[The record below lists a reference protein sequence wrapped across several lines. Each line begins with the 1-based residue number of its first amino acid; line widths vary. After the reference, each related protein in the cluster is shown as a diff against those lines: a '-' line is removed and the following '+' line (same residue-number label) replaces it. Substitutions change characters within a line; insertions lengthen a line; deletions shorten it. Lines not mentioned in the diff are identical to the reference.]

1 MSTFR
6 SGIAARLSGIPVQ
19 TLRVWERRYQL
30 TDAKLPGGHQRLY
43 SHKDVERLALIKQL
57 VDLGQSIGSLASL
70 DLSSLQTLRSTMGGL
85 PAGSGRAETRVPGSK
100 VRVGLVGILL
110 ERITLTAGSA
120 ANPQRE
126 EVRAG
131 SLEAMRRNQQPEIP
145 PVDAALI
152 EIPNLLEE
160 SAETVVTFHK
170 ENPAT
175 HLLVFYRFAPSA
187 MVRRLRSRGISVMR
201 MPADETELSE
211 ACDRFLKQA
220 FAVTPSITAASVN
233 YEAKAQ
239 KYSIETLLTL
249 TRIESAVFCECPRQL
264 AQLLLSI
271 SSFEDY
277 SAHCANRD
285 SDDALIHRRL
295 QSDAAVV
302 RSLLEESLA
311 RLLSYEDIDVSALSR
326 DAALKNSE

>member
-1 MSTFR
+1 
-6 SGIAARLSGIPVQ
+6 
-19 TLRVWERRYQL
+19 
-30 TDAKLPGGHQRLY
+30 
-43 SHKDVERLALIKQL
+43 
-57 VDLGQSIGSLASL
+57 
-70 DLSSLQTLRSTMGGL
+70 
-85 PAGSGRAETRVPGSK
+85 
-100 VRVGLVGILL
+100 
-110 ERITLTAGSA
+110 
-120 ANPQRE
+120 
-126 EVRAG
+126 
-131 SLEAMRRNQQPEIP
+131 
-145 PVDAALI
+145 
-152 EIPNLLEE
+152 
-160 SAETVVTFHK
+160 
-170 ENPAT
+170 
-175 HLLVFYRFAPSA
+175 
-187 MVRRLRSRGISVMR
+187 MR

-211 ACDRFLKQA
+211 ACDRFLKQT

>member
-1 MSTFR
+1 MNAFR

-30 TDAKLPGGHQRLY
+30 TEAKLPGRHQRLY

-57 VDLGQSIGSLASL
+57 VDLGQPIGSLASL
-70 DLSSLQTLRSTMGGL
+70 DLSSLQALQSAMGGL
-85 PAGSGRAETRVPGSK
+85 QAGSGLAETRDPESP
-100 VRVGLVGILL
+100 VRVGLVGTLL
-110 ERITLTAGSA
+110 ERIRLPADSA
-120 ANPQRE
+120 ANPERKAI
-126 EVRAG
+126 RAV
-131 SLEAMRRNQQPEIP
+131 SLEAMRPHQQPEMQ

-152 EIPNLLEE
+152 EIPNLLDE
-160 SAETVVTFHK
+160 STETVVTFHN

-211 ACDRFLKQA
+211 ACDRFIKQK
-220 FAVTPSITAASVN
+220 FPTMPPKTTASVN
-233 YEAKAQ
+233 YEPKTQ

-249 TRIESAVFCECPRQL
+249 SRIETTVFCECPRQL

-271 SSFEDY
+271 SSFEEY
-277 SAHCANRD
+277 SAHCASRD
-285 SDDALIHRRL
+285 SQDALMHRRL
-295 QSDAAVV
+295 QSDAAAV

-311 RLLSYEDIDVSALSR
+311 RLLSYEGIDASALSR
-326 DAALKNSE
+326 TPALKTSE